1 MTTPRFPRLRFP
13 RVAIVVAASILAGAA
28 ASSGAHADE
37 PVRPAVGKPLIQAQA
52 DARAHN
58 FARALAAV
66 NQAEAVRDKTAN
78 ETLLIAQMRASI
90 AQQSGDYQ
98 GAVTADE
105 ALLKTGQLGREQQQN
120 LLMAEAG
127 AEYQLKNY
135 AATESAIER
144 YEHAGGKSAAMK
156 QLRIQ
161 SAFLA
166 NDYRQAAALEGAN
179 IAAELRARQTPSETD
194 LQLLAN
200 SQIQTGDKTG
210 LDDTMVDLVRFYP
223 KPDYWAQLLHGL
235 RADPNLPP
243 RLQFDVDRLRL
254 AVGLLTST
262 SDFMNA
268 AELGVQAGLPQSALH
283 VLDAGYNSGA
293 LGKDAGAAREL
304 RLVALVR
311 QTIAAKK
318 ASVAADLADARKSP
332 DGNALVAEGY
342 TMVDIGDGAA
352 GLAAMKEGIA
362 KGGLTAP
369 DEATFHLGLAYL
381 TTGDKDDAI
390 RTFDSVGGHGP
401 AAQLASL
408 WKLEAAKTA

>member
-1 MTTPRFPRLRFP
+1 MTTRHSAAGRIL
-13 RVAIVVAASILAGAA
+13 VALIVASLSGTAAF
-28 ASSGAHADE
+28 ADE
-37 PVRPAVGKPLIQAQA
+37 PVRPAVGKPLIQAQEY
-52 DARAHN
+52 ARRHD
-58 FARALAAV
+58 FTRALEAV
-66 NQAEAVRDKTAN
+66 NKAEAVRDKTAN
-78 ETLLIAQMRASI
+78 ESLLIAQMRASI

-98 GAVTADE
+98 GAIAADE

-127 AEYQLKNY
+127 AEYQLKDY
-135 AATESAIER
+135 AATESAVER

-166 NDYRQAAALEGAN
+166 KDYKQAAALEGDN
-179 IAAELRARQTPSETD
+179 IAAELRARQTPGETD

-200 SQIQTGDKTG
+200 SQIQIGDKSG
-210 LDDTMVDLVRFYP
+210 LDNTMVDLVRFYP

-318 ASVAADLADARKSP
+318 GSVAADLADARKSS

-342 TMVDIGDGAA
+342 TMVDVGDGAA

-381 TTGDKDDAI
+381 MAGDKDDAI
-390 RTFDSVGGHGP
+390 RTFDTVGGNGP

>member
-1 MTTPRFPRLRFP
+1 MTMPRFRMSALLA
-13 RVAIVVAASILAGAA
+13 VSLLAGATA
-28 ASSGAHADE
+28 FGSARADE

-52 DARAHN
+52 YAREHN

-66 NQAEAVRDKTAN
+66 SQAEGVRDKTPN
-78 ETLLIAQMRASI
+78 ESLLIAQMRASI
-90 AQQSGDYQ
+90 AQQSGDYR
-98 GAVTADE
+98 GAIAADE
-105 ALLKTGQLGREQQQN
+105 ALLKTGQLGHEQQQN

-127 AEYQLKNY
+127 AEYQLKDY
-135 AATESAIER
+135 PATESAVER
-144 YEHAGGKSAAMK
+144 YDRAGGKSPQMK
-156 QLRIQ
+156 QLLIQ

-166 NDYRQAAALEGAN
+166 KDYKQAASFESAD
-179 IAAELRARQTPSETD
+179 IAADLRARRTPSETD

-200 SQIQTGDKTG
+200 CQIQTGDTAG

-243 RLQFDVDRLRL
+243 RLQFDIDRLRL

-262 SDFMNA
+262 GDFMNA

-283 VLDAGYNSGA
+283 VLDQGYNTGA
-293 LGKDAGAAREL
+293 LGKDAGASREL

-318 ASVAADLADARKSP
+318 ASIPSDLADARKAT

-381 TTGDKDDAI
+381 MTGDKDDAI
-390 RTFDSVGGHGP
+390 RTFDTVAGSGP